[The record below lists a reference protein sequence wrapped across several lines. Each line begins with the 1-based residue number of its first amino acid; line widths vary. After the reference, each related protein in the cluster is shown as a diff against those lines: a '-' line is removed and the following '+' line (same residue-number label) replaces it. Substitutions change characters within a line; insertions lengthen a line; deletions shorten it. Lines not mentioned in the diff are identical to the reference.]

1 MTSRLFNRRAVAET
15 IVADDPHLTRLAHTS
30 ATFAH
35 GLDRIVQVACLAVAC
50 LAEEAERADAEHAE
64 RIAAMERSELLW
76 LSDWLVPPDRPEA
89 DR

>member
-35 GLDRIVQVACLAVAC
+35 GLDRIVQVACMAVAQ
-50 LAEEAERADAEHAE
+50 LAEEAEDVDAERAARIDAAE
-64 RIAAMERSELLW
+64 RAELPADFVW
-76 LSDWLVPPDRPEA
+76 PEDDR
-89 DR
+89 